1 MLHLDRIGL
10 FPLLPVFALNEGEAK
25 RPTCFSILS
34 RWMRAKRQPAAFF
47 FLLVF
52 RPKKKAKRKKKLDGN
67 ELFLT
72 YIHLKKRI
80 RATSP
85 RSFKSV
91 LMTIRHLSNSA
102 RTEIYPLS
110 KQGKKAKHLL
120 FLRFLVCRI
129 SPENLILIHVILRDG
144 AGPAHSHSEMHQC
157 PEMPARSQS
166 TDSKSLGVISHSVII
181 LFRNIMGFFQ
191 RKFRLTS
198 EKREVEG

>member
-1 MLHLDRIGL
+1 MLRLDRIGL

-34 RWMRAKRQPAAFF
+34 RWMRAKRQSAAFF
-47 FLLVF
+47 FPLVF
-52 RPKKKAKRKKKLDGN
+52 RQKKKKKSDGN

-85 RSFKSV
+85 WSFKSV
-91 LMTIRHLSNSA
+91 LVTIWHLSNSH

-110 KQGKKAKHLL
+110 KQKKKKKAKHLL

-157 PEMPARSQS
+157 PQMPARSQS

-181 LFRNIMGFFQ
+181 LFRNIMGFF
-191 RKFRLTS
+191 FLLFFSTGS
-198 EKREVEG
+198 SD